1 MIVLIDN
8 YDSFTYNLVQY
19 LRVLGTAVE
28 VFRNDAITL
37 PEIERLDPAGI
48 VISPGPGRPE
58 SAGISLPVIR
68 EFSGRKPI
76 LGVCLGHQSIAIAFG
91 GKVVA
96 AKRLMHGKTSRIRT
110 DGKTIYQGIAS
121 PITAMRYH
129 SLVVQREDLPGC
141 LEITAEADDGE
152 IMGIRHRRYPVEG
165 IQYHPESI
173 MTPVGKRVLRNFLNS
188 TAKDQ

>member
-19 LRVLGTAVE
+19 LRVLGTAVQ

-68 EFSGRKPI
+68 EFAGRKPI

-110 DGKTIYQGIAS
+110 DGKAIYQGIAS
-121 PITAMRYH
+121 PFTAMRYH
-129 SLVVQREDLPGC
+129 SLAVQRRPARVPG
-141 LEITAEADDGE
+141 D
-152 IMGIRHRRYPVEG
+152 HRRGRRRRNNGHPPPATPGRGDSVSSRIDHDAGGKEG
-165 IQYHPESI
+165 VAEFSEQH
-173 MTPVGKRVLRNFLNS
+173 R
-188 TAKDQ
+188 

>member
-19 LRVLGTAVE
+19 LKVLGTAVE

-58 SAGISLPVIR
+58 SAGISLAVIK

-76 LGVCLGHQSIAIAFG
+76 LGVCLGHQGIAIAFG
-91 GKVVA
+91 GKVVP

-110 DGKTIYQGIAS
+110 DGKAIYQGIAS

-129 SLVVQREDLPGC
+129 SLAVQREDLPEC

-152 IMGIRHRRYPVEG
+152 IMGIRHRQHPVEG